1 MKTVE
6 IQGNTGLSKIYIG
19 ERLQN
24 LNKYI
29 PSDNVVV
36 VSDKNVSH
44 HYLALF
50 PDTEVI
56 LMDTGETH
64 KTLDTVMWV
73 YQKLLDAGAQR
84 STFIVGIGGGIVCDV
99 AGFVA
104 STYLRGLRF
113 GFVSTTLLSQVDAS
127 VGGKNGVNFQGYKNM
142 IGVFNQPEFVI
153 CDLNLL
159 TTLPEKERL
168 CGFAEIVKHAVIKDA
183 ALFDYMEN
191 NTESILSLATDT
203 IEKLVLDS
211 VVIKSGVVSRDEK
224 ETGERRKLNFG
235 HTFGHAIEKTSGM
248 PHGEAVSLGMV
259 LAAFLSVKRG
269 ILPAGHAERI
279 VRLLR
284 NLKLPTKIDLNMKD
298 LMGALKK
305 DKKRTG
311 DKIHF
316 VLLEGIGK
324 AVIEDIPI
332 IELDQLF
339 EDSTI
344 IPF

>member
-1 MKTVE
+1 M
-6 IQGNTGLSKIYIG
+6 
-19 ERLQN
+19 
-24 LNKYI
+24 
-29 PSDNVVV
+29 
-36 VSDKNVSH
+36 
-44 HYLALF
+44 
-50 PDTEVI
+50 
-56 LMDTGETH
+56 
-64 KTLDTVMWV
+64 
-73 YQKLLDAGAQR
+73 
-84 STFIVGIGGGIVCDV
+84 
-99 AGFVA
+99 
-104 STYLRGLRF
+104 
-113 GFVSTTLLSQVDAS
+113 
-127 VGGKNGVNFQGYKNM
+127 
-142 IGVFNQPEFVI
+142 
-153 CDLNLL
+153 
-159 TTLPEKERL
+159 
-168 CGFAEIVKHAVIKDA
+168 
-183 ALFDYMEN
+183 
-191 NTESILSLATDT
+191 
-203 IEKLVLDS
+203 
-211 VVIKSGVVSRDEK
+211 IKSGVVSRDEK